1 MAQIINCHHYLSKY
15 MEKLVYD
22 TKILIII
29 NDYLKNKD
37 KVSLFLSKSGSH
49 TEFNEALEFDL
60 RRQQV
65 FDEPNMLIKNLDFV
79 DFIKL
84 HELIYFLFVSGKQ
97 NQPGKGA
104 TLHTDLLHLRINGRR
119 CSQGSN

>member
-79 DFIKL
+79 DFIVK
-84 HELIYFLFVSGKQ
+84 FVSGKQ